1 MINTEEVPMAEVLA
15 LWLPILV
22 SAVVV
27 FVASSVIHMAPLWH
41 KNDFPKVPNEDRVRD
56 ALRPL
61 AIPPGEYMIPRA
73 HGSQEMRAPEFQEKM
88 KQGPVML
95 LTVLPNGPMSMTGN
109 LVQWFIYTLLV
120 GVFAAYVT
128 AHSLTPDA
136 DYLSVFRIS
145 GCVAFIGYTVAI
157 WQMSIWYK
165 RSWGLALTSTID
177 GLIYGLLT
185 GGTFGWLWPG

>member
-1 MINTEEVPMAEVLA
+1 M
-15 LWLPILV
+15 
-22 SAVVV
+22 
-27 FVASSVIHMAPLWH
+27 
-41 KNDFPKVPNEDRVRD
+41 
-56 ALRPL
+56 
-61 AIPPGEYMIPRA
+61 G
-73 HGSQEMRAPEFQEKM
+73 
-88 KQGPVML
+88 
-95 LTVLPNGPMSMTGN
+95 GN
-109 LVQWFIYTLLV
+109 LLHWFIYTVLV
-120 GVFAAYVT
+120 GAFAAYIA
-128 AHSLTPDA
+128 AHSLAPGA